1 MATTQAG
8 AIKDALAANGHAAE
22 LVIISTEGDRSTGP
36 IADIGVG
43 VFTAALREAIHE
55 RRVDMA
61 VHSYKDL
68 PTAPDPRFKIAAIPP
83 REDARDALVARD
95 GLVLGELPVGSVI
108 GTSSPRRAAQ
118 LRALGLGLEIRPL
131 RGNLDTRLNRV
142 SNGDLDGIVVA
153 RAGLARIGRLA
164 DVTETLEPVQM
175 LPAPAQG
182 ALAVECR
189 ADDTELAALLAE
201 LDDAD
206 TRAAVTAERV
216 LLAELE
222 AGCSAP
228 VGAIAEV
235 VESIDEDGRVFEE
248 LSLRGC
254 VATLDGS
261 DVIRASG
268 IGTPDRARELGLSV
282 ADGAVRTGRTRSV
295 GRCWEREMTGHSGR
309 GRKTKPGRITF
320 VGSGPGDPGLLTTR
334 ARTVLANAALV
345 FTDPDVPEAV
355 LALAGSEL
363 PPPSGPEPAEAAK
376 PADTDADADK
386 DCRAQSPADAPV
398 AASAA
403 TRIPGGPDIRPAL
416 GDPAE
421 VAKTLA
427 TEARTGVD
435 VVRLVAGD
443 PLSVDAVIT
452 EVNALAKTHLNFEI
466 VPGLPDT
473 TAVPTYA
480 GLPLGSAHT
489 VADVRGDVD
498 WAALAAAPGPLI
510 LHATASHLPDAA
522 RTLIEYGL
530 ADTTP
535 TVVTANGTTCQQ
547 RSVETTLA
555 GLLDKTTLA
564 GTEPAGLPA
573 GPLAGRWW

>member
-1 MATTQAG
+1 MGTETAGHRHAGIPRLQAGEDVKVIRIGTRGSLLATTQAG
-8 AIKDALAANGHAAE
+8 VIKEALEAKGHAAE
-22 LVIISTEGDRSTGP
+22 LVIVSTHGDRSDEP

-43 VFTAALREAIHE
+43 VFTAALREAIDDGH
-55 RRVDMA
+55 VDMA

-95 GLVLGELPVGSVI
+95 GLVLGELPAGSVI

-254 VATLDGS
+254 VAALDGS

-268 IGTPDRARELGLSV
+268 LDTARRARELGLSV
-282 ADGAVRTGRTRSV
+282 AA
-295 GRCWEREMTGHSGR
+295 
-309 GRKTKPGRITF
+309 
-320 VGSGPGDPGLLTTR
+320 
-334 ARTVLANAALV
+334 
-345 FTDPDVPEAV
+345 
-355 LALAGSEL
+355 EL
-363 PPPSGPEPAEAAK
+363 F
-376 PADTDADADK
+376 
-386 DCRAQSPADAPV
+386 
-398 AASAA
+398 
-403 TRIPGGPDIRPAL
+403 AL
-416 GDPAE
+416 GARELMSVARRDP
-421 VAKTLA
+421 
-427 TEARTGVD
+427 
-435 VVRLVAGD
+435 
-443 PLSVDAVIT
+443 
-452 EVNALAKTHLNFEI
+452 
-466 VPGLPDT
+466 
-473 TAVPTYA
+473 
-480 GLPLGSAHT
+480 
-489 VADVRGDVD
+489 VRGSD
-498 WAALAAAPGPLI
+498 W
-510 LHATASHLPDAA
+510 SD
-522 RTLIEYGL
+522 R
-530 ADTTP
+530 
-535 TVVTANGTTCQQ
+535 
-547 RSVETTLA
+547 
-555 GLLDKTTLA
+555 
-564 GTEPAGLPA
+564 
-573 GPLAGRWW
+573 

>member
-1 MATTQAG
+1 MIRIGTRGSLLATTQAG
-8 AIKDALAANGHAAE
+8 AIKDALVAKGHPAE
-22 LVIISTEGDRSTGP
+22 LVIISTEGDRSDQP
-36 IADIGVG
+36 IAYIGVG
-43 VFTAALREAIHE
+43 VFTAALREAIHDG
-55 RRVDMA
+55 RVDMA

-68 PTAPDPRFKIAAIPP
+68 PTAADPRFVIAAIPP

-95 GLVLGELPVGSVI
+95 GLVLGELPAGSVI

-142 SNGDLDGIVVA
+142 SNGDLDGVVVA
-153 RAGLARIGRLA
+153 RAGLARIGRLS

-189 ADDTELAALLAE
+189 AGDTELAALLAE

-268 IGTPDRARELGLSV
+268 IGTPGRARELGLSV
-282 ADGAVRTGRTRSV
+282 AAELFELGARDLLAVERGRD
-295 GRCWEREMTGHSGR
+295 EMTTR
-309 GRKTKPGRITF
+309 GRKPKPGRITF

-334 ARTVLANAALV
+334 ARAVLANAALV

-363 PPPSGPEPAEAAK
+363 PPPSGPEPAE
-376 PADTDADADK
+376 TRRRCRCRRR
-386 DCRAQSPADAPV
+386 CRADDSGRSRYPARAGRSGRGGQDAGH
-398 AASAA
+398 
-403 TRIPGGPDIRPAL
+403 RGPHR
-416 GDPAE
+416 
-421 VAKTLA
+421 
-427 TEARTGVD
+427 R
-435 VVRLVAGD
+435 R
-443 PLSVDAVIT
+443 
-452 EVNALAKTHLNFEI
+452 
-466 VPGLPDT
+466 
-473 TAVPTYA
+473 
-480 GLPLGSAHT
+480 
-489 VADVRGDVD
+489 RG
-498 WAALAAAPGPLI
+498 
-510 LHATASHLPDAA
+510 
-522 RTLIEYGL
+522 
-530 ADTTP
+530 
-535 TVVTANGTTCQQ
+535 
-547 RSVETTLA
+547 
-555 GLLDKTTLA
+555 
-564 GTEPAGLPA
+564 PAG
-573 GPLAGRWW
+573 GR